1 MTHSQISAG
10 MVRLMT
16 ALERIGDRD
25 GTETQL
31 NETAVC
37 LAAMWSI
44 MTWEQRE
51 KFLQDKI
58 VTALVA
64 KHAYKKERT

>member
-1 MTHSQISAG
+1 
-10 MVRLMT
+10 
-16 ALERIGDRD
+16 
-25 GTETQL
+25 
-31 NETAVC
+31 
-37 LAAMWSI
+37 MWSI